1 MRYLL
6 FLTLLFSMSAISAS
20 RGVTVT
26 LKNSESAGAADA
38 GQMELYTHSFAL
50 VIGIDDYQAV
60 GWPRLSQA
68 VNDAEKVA
76 AALRQKG
83 FEVALHRNLNSND
96 LETTLEDFFID
107 KGANPDARLF
117 VWYAGHGH
125 TVGGEGYLIPADG
138 VNTSDMRQFRRKS
151 LSLRRFGDFIRLAD
165 SKHVYTVFDSCFAG
179 TVFNV
184 ARSSAPPAITRVT
197 AEPVRQFLTSGD
209 AGQQVSDDGAF
220 ASLFV
225 EALMGRRRADL
236 NADGYLTAEELGGFL
251 TTEVSNISNNT
262 QVPRHGKLRDSKY
275 NRGDFV
281 FLASLTMP
289 PSIQRAIIPS
299 APSKSN
305 FSLDAITLQADQ
317 GKQVR
322 GAWASQLQ
330 EMKDA
335 HQQVETLDGDSG
347 VLSQL
352 KINAWIMF
360 AEAFAEDNPY
370 STEDNRL
377 RNQAAERINQLQ
389 QQDTTADRFAQPAP
403 APMIESEEFRDAQRT
418 AQQGDPVAQT
428 NLGVMYEMGQGVTQ
442 NEPEAVVWYRKA
454 ADQGY
459 AKAQYYLGINYRDG
473 IGVTQNN
480 TEAMKWYRKATDQG
494 YAPAQHNLAFM
505 YESGKGVTQNYT
517 EAVKWY
523 RKAADQDYAEAQTNL
538 GVMYEMGR
546 GVTQDEAEAVA
557 WYRKA
562 ADHGYAKAQYF
573 LGINYGSG
581 IGVTQSYTE
590 AEKWYRK
597 ATDQEYAQA
606 QHNLGFMYEKG
617 NGVAQSDSDAVNWYR
632 KAAEQG
638 YAQAQTNL
646 GFMYEKGKG
655 VPRSNI
661 DAVNWYRKAADQGF
675 AKAQFYLGINYR
687 DGLGVTQSHTESVK
701 WYRKATDQ
709 GYADAQTNL
718 GFMYQTGKGV
728 NQSDTEAV
736 MWYRKA
742 ADQGAADAQ
751 INLGV
756 MYETGKGVS
765 QDEEEAAEWY
775 LRAADQGSA
784 KAQYYLG
791 LNYRDGKG
799 LPKSDV
805 EAVNWYRKAASQD
818 YPQAQTN
825 LGFMYEEG
833 RGVDKDATEA
843 VRWYRRAA
851 DQGFAKAQY
860 YLGINYRDGIGVN
873 QSNSEAMKWYQ
884 KAADQ
889 GYTNAQEHLDNM

>member
-1 MRYLL
+1 MNYLL
-6 FLTLLFSMSAISAS
+6 ILTLLFSVSAMAAS

-26 LKNSESAGAADA
+26 LKDSESAGAADA
-38 GQMELYTHSFAL
+38 GQMELYTNSFAL
-50 VIGIDDYQAV
+50 VIGIDDYQAA

-83 FEVALHRNLNSND
+83 FDVALHKNLNSND

-107 KGANPDARLF
+107 KGADPDARLF

-138 VNTSDMRQFRRKS
+138 VSTTDMRQFRRKS
-151 LSLRRFGDFIRLAD
+151 LSLRRFGDFVRLAD

-322 GAWASQLQ
+322 GAWASKLQ
-330 EMKDA
+330 EMKNA
-335 HQQVETLDGDSG
+335 HQQVEALDGDSG
-347 VLSQL
+347 VLPQL

-360 AEAFAEDNPY
+360 ADAFAEDNPY

-389 QQDTTADRFAQPAP
+389 QQGMTADRFAQPEP
-403 APMIESEEFRDAQRT
+403 VPVIESEAFRDALRT
-418 AQQGDPVAQT
+418 AQQGDPVDQT
-428 NLGVMYEMGQGVTQ
+428 NLGVMYEMGQGVSQ

-480 TEAMKWYRKATDQG
+480 TEAMKWYRKATDHG

-505 YESGKGVTQNYT
+505 YESGEGVTQNYP

-538 GVMYEMGR
+538 GVMYEMGQ
-546 GVTQDEAEAVA
+546 GVTQNEAEGVA

-562 ADHGYAKAQYF
+562 ADQGYAKAQYF
-573 LGINYGSG
+573 LGINYGDG

-617 NGVAQSDSDAVNWYR
+617 NGVAQSDAEAVNWYR

-646 GFMYEKGKG
+646 GFMY
-655 VPRSNI
+655 
-661 DAVNWYRKAADQGF
+661 
-675 AKAQFYLGINYR
+675 
-687 DGLGVTQSHTESVK
+687 
-701 WYRKATDQ
+701 
-709 GYADAQTNL
+709 
-718 GFMYQTGKGV
+718 QTGKGV
-728 NQSDTEAV
+728 SQSDTEAV

-742 ADQGAADAQ
+742 A
-751 INLGV
+751 N
-756 MYETGKGVS
+756 
-765 QDEEEAAEWY
+765 
-775 LRAADQGSA
+775 
-784 KAQYYLG
+784 
-791 LNYRDGKG
+791 
-799 LPKSDV
+799 
-805 EAVNWYRKAASQD
+805 QD
-818 YPQAQTN
+818 YPEAQTN

-833 RGVDKDATEA
+833 RGVDKDASEA
-843 VRWYRRAA
+843 VKWYRRAA

-860 YLGINYRDGIGVN
+860 YLGLNYRDGLGITQSETEAVGWYRKAAEQGYAQAQTNLAFMYEQGNGVAQSNTDAVNWYRKAANQSHAEAQTNLGVMYESGQGVAQNATQAVAWYRKAAEQGYARAQYYLGINYRDGIGVS

-884 KAADQ
+884 NAADQ
-889 GYTNAQEHLDNM
+889 GYASAQEHLDNM